1 MTPLSRRPFREQ
13 ETVLRYGNP
22 LKLRIFGLDH
32 KLWSYEIFLNRI
44 VSEDLVSSS
53 DLEVT
58 FIHKNL
64 RLKNGL

>member
-1 MTPLSRRPFREQ
+1 MSRRPFREK

-22 LKLRIFGLDH
+22 LKLRIFSLNYV
-32 KLWSYEIFLNRI
+32 LQSRERFLNRI
-44 VSEDLVSSS
+44 VPKDLMSSS

-64 RLKNGL
+64 YLKNGL